1 MRVTEIVKLSFD
13 TFRSHRM
20 RSFLTILGIVI
31 GVMTVIAI
39 LSLIQGMNA
48 SVESQ
53 IQSLGSNTI
62 FVQKFSWGMGRRL
75 DFDELRKREDLTIE
89 DAEAIAKLPAIAKV
103 APQKNRSIPNIM
115 YRGNKAT
122 QVEVTGST
130 PDLQYTANFDVEVG
144 RFINQEDYRRK
155 NRVCLIGSYLIDN
168 LFPNEEPIG
177 KYLNIQGHKFLIIG
191 VLERKGSFLG
201 QTQDNII
208 IIPLTTFEKIFP
220 KPTGS
225 AAVFRS
231 LTIQVM
237 PKSGKRVD
245 DAIDQIREL
254 LRRRRGLGYDKP
266 DDFGINTQETL
277 RQIYKNITNIAYI
290 VMIAVAAISLVV
302 GGIGIMNIMLVSV
315 SERTREIGLRK
326 AIGASNRDILYQFL
340 YEAVALSIIGGA
352 IGIALGFGIAKI
364 IDSVSRTFEAAV
376 PLWTIFL
383 GFGFSAGVGIFFGI
397 YPANRA
403 SKLNPIEAL
412 RYE

>member
-1 MRVTEIVKLSFD
+1 MKIKEVVKLSFE
-13 TFRSHRM
+13 TFRSHRL

-62 FVQKFSWGMGRRL
+62 FIQKFSWGMGGRM
-75 DFDELRKREDLTIE
+75 DIDELRKRKDLTIE
-89 DAEAIAKLPAIAKV
+89 DAEAIAKLPAVAKV
-103 APQKNRSIPNIM
+103 APQKDRQISTLTYRS
-115 YRGNKAT
+115 NKVT
-122 QVEVTGST
+122 RVDVTGST
-130 PDLQYTANFDVEVG
+130 PDLQTTANYTVEAG

-155 NRVCLIGSYLIDN
+155 NRVCVIGGYIIDN
-168 LFPNEEPIG
+168 LFPYEDPIG
-177 KYLNIQGHKFLIIG
+177 KHLNIQGHKFLIIG
-191 VLERKGSFLG
+191 VLERRGSFLG

-208 IIPLTTFEKIFP
+208 IMPLTTFEKIFP
-220 KPTGS
+220 KPTGYS
-225 AAVFRS
+225 VVFRS

-237 PKSGKRVD
+237 PKSGKKVD

-277 RQIYKNITNIAYI
+277 RQIYKNITNIAFI

-315 SERTREIGLRK
+315 TERTREIGLRK
-326 AIGASNRDILYQFL
+326 AIGASSRDILNQFL
-340 YEAVALSIIGGA
+340 YEAVVLSIIGGG
-352 IGIALGFGIAKI
+352 IGIALGLGIAKI
-364 IDSVSRTFEAAV
+364 VSVVSPLKAAA
-376 PLWTIFL
+376 PFWTILL

>member
-1 MRVTEIVKLSFD
+1 MKIKEVVKLSFE
-13 TFRSHRM
+13 TFRSHRL

-62 FVQKFSWGMGRRL
+62 FIQKFSWGMGGRM
-75 DFDELRKREDLTIE
+75 DIDELRKRKDLTIE
-89 DAEAIAKLPAIAKV
+89 DAEAIAKLPAVAKV
-103 APQKNRSIPNIM
+103 APQKNREIATLT
-115 YRGNKAT
+115 YRGNKVT
-122 QVEVTGST
+122 RVEIVGST
-130 PDLQYTANFDVEVG
+130 PDLQTTANYTVEVG

-155 NRVCLIGSYLIDN
+155 NRVCVIGGYIIDN
-168 LFPNEEPIG
+168 LFPYEDPVG
-177 KYLNIQGHKFLIIG
+177 KHLNIQGHKFLIIG

-220 KPTGS
+220 KPTGYS
-225 AAVFRS
+225 VVFRS

-237 PKSGKRVD
+237 PMSGKKVD

-277 RQIYKNITNIAYI
+277 RQIYKNITNIAFI

-315 SERTREIGLRK
+315 TERTREIGLRK
-326 AIGASNRDILYQFL
+326 AIGASSRDILNQFL
-340 YEAVALSIIGGA
+340 YEAVVLSIIGGG
-352 IGIALGFGIAKI
+352 IGIALGLGIAKI
-364 IDSVSRTFEAAV
+364 VSVVSPLKAAA
-376 PLWTIFL
+376 PFWTILL
-383 GFGFSAGVGIFFGI
+383 GFSFSAGVGIFFGI

>member
-1 MRVTEIVKLSFD
+1 
-13 TFRSHRM
+13 
-20 RSFLTILGIVI
+20 
-31 GVMTVIAI
+31 
-39 LSLIQGMNA
+39 
-48 SVESQ
+48 
-53 IQSLGSNTI
+53 
-62 FVQKFSWGMGRRL
+62 
-75 DFDELRKREDLTIE
+75 
-89 DAEAIAKLPAIAKV
+89 
-103 APQKNRSIPNIM
+103 
-115 YRGNKAT
+115 
-122 QVEVTGST
+122 
-130 PDLQYTANFDVEVG
+130 
-144 RFINQEDYRRK
+144 
-155 NRVCLIGSYLIDN
+155 
-168 LFPNEEPIG
+168 
-177 KYLNIQGHKFLIIG
+177 
-191 VLERKGSFLG
+191 
-201 QTQDNII
+201 
-208 IIPLTTFEKIFP
+208 
-220 KPTGS
+220 
-225 AAVFRS
+225 
-231 LTIQVM
+231 
-237 PKSGKRVD
+237 
-245 DAIDQIREL
+245 
-254 LRRRRGLGYDKP
+254 RRRRGLGYDKP

>member
-1 MRVTEIVKLSFD
+1 MKIKETLRLSFE
-13 TFRSHRM
+13 TFLSHRL

-39 LSLIQGMNA
+39 LSLIQGLNA

-62 FVQKFSWGMGRRL
+62 FIQKFSWGMGHQV
-75 DFDELRKREDLTIE
+75 DIDELRKRKDLTIE

-103 APQKNRSIPNIM
+103 APQKDREISTLT
-115 YRGNKAT
+115 YRGNKVAG
-122 QVEVTGST
+122 VEIIGST
-130 PDLQYTANFDVEVG
+130 PDLQYTANYGLEAG
-144 RFINQEDYRRK
+144 RFLNQEDHRRR
-155 NRVCLIGSYLIDN
+155 NRVCAIGGYIVDN
-168 LFPNEEPIG
+168 LFPYDDPIG
-177 KYLNIQGHKFLIIG
+177 KHLNIQGHKFLIIG
-191 VLERKGSFLG
+191 VLARKGSFFG

-220 KPTGS
+220 KPAGF
-225 AAVFRS
+225 AVVFRS

-237 PKSGKRVD
+237 PKSGKKIEE
-245 DAIDQIREL
+245 AIDQIREV

-277 RQIYKNITNIAYI
+277 RQIYKNITNIAFI
-290 VMIAVAAISLVV
+290 VVIAVAAISLVV

-315 SERTREIGLRK
+315 TERTREIGLRK
-326 AIGASNRDILYQFL
+326 AIGASSRDILNQFL
-340 YEAVALSIIGGA
+340 YEAVVLSLIGGS
-352 IGIALGFGIAKI
+352 IGIGLGLGIAKI
-364 IDSVSRTFEAAV
+364 VSIVSPLKAAA
-376 PLWTIFL
+376 PFWTIIL

-403 SKLNPIEAL
+403 AKLNPIEAL